1 MPTSGSACT
10 LLLIVQRL
18 LHPWIACGKIAKSL
32 MLGNNIIDN
41 SARRACWRL
50 TTCAALGLGAFSA
63 PALPAQTPASAEPA
77 VREAY
82 ATVPGARIFYRDTGG
97 SGAPVVLLHAATGSS
112 RVWEYQIPAF
122 AAAGYRVIAFDRR
135 GWGRTTINSAESP
148 PRTAAGDLLGLLD
161 QLGLDRVHLA
171 GTAAGAS
178 VALDFALSYPQRV
191 RSLVIA
197 NAIGGVQDADYLE
210 LGRRIRPPQFDALPP
225 EFRELGP
232 SYRAGNAAG
241 TQRWVELEKTSRP
254 PGPPAPNQPL
264 RNRLTFALLETI
276 QAPTLLLTGDA
287 DLYAPPPVLQLFA
300 ARIKGSETSIVPGA
314 GHSTYW
320 EQPELFNRAVLNFLG
335 KH

>member
-1 MPTSGSACT
+1 MTTG
-10 LLLIVQRL
+10 RL
-18 LHPWIACGKIAKSL
+18 LF
-32 MLGNNIIDN
+32 
-41 SARRACWRL
+41 
-50 TTCAALGLGAFSA
+50 TTWATLELGAFPIA
-63 PALPAQTPASAEPA
+63 TMQAQTPASSKTM

-82 ATVPGARIFYRDTGG
+82 ATVPGARIFYRDTGA
-97 SGAPVVLLHAATGSS
+97 SGMPVILLHAATGSS

-122 AAAGYRVIAFDRR
+122 AAAGYRAIAFDRR
-135 GWGRTTINSAESP
+135 GWGRTTINSAESQP
-148 PRTAAGDLLGLLD
+148 STAADDLLGLLD
-161 QLGLDRVHLA
+161 QLGLDRVHLV

-178 VALDFALSYPQRV
+178 VALDFALSYPRRV

-197 NAIGGVQDADYLE
+197 NALGGVRDADYLE

-232 SYRAGNAAG
+232 SYRAANAAG
-241 TQRWVELEKTSRP
+241 TQRWVELEKMSRP
-254 PGPPAPNQPL
+254 QGPPAPPQSL
-264 RNRLTFALLETI
+264 RNRITFAVLETI
-276 QAPTLLLTGDA
+276 KAPTLLLTGDA

-300 ARIKGSETSIVPGA
+300 ARIKGSEISIVPEA

>member
-1 MPTSGSACT
+1 MERFS
-10 LLLIVQRL
+10 RL
-18 LHPWIACGKIAKSL
+18 
-32 MLGNNIIDN
+32 
-41 SARRACWRL
+41 
-50 TTCAALGLGAFSA
+50 AALGLGVFPLA
-63 PALPAQTPASAEPA
+63 ALPAQTPASPEPL

-97 SGAPVVLLHAATGSS
+97 SGAPVILLHAATGSS
-112 RVWEYQIPAF
+112 RVWEYQVPAL
-122 AAAGYRVIAFDRR
+122 AAAGYRAIAFDRR
-135 GWGRTTINSAESP
+135 GWGRTTILSAELP
-148 PRTAAGDLLGLLD
+148 PGTAADDLLGLLD

-178 VALDFALSYPQRV
+178 VALDFALSYPRRV

-241 TQRWVELEKTSRP
+241 TQRWVELEKRSRP
-254 PGPPAPNQPL
+254 PGPPAPPQPL
-264 RNRLTFALLETI
+264 RNRMTFALLESL
-276 QAPTLLLTGDA
+276 QAPTLLMTGEA

-300 ARIKGSETSIVPGA
+300 ARIKGSETSIVPEA
-314 GHSTYW
+314 GHSAYW
-320 EQPELFNRAVLNFLG
+320 EQPEVFNRAVLSFLA